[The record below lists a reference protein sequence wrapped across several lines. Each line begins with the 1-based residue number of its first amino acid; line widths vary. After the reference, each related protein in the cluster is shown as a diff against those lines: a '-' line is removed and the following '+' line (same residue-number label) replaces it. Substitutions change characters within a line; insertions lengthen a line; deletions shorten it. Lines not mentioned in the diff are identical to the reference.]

1 MADHE
6 KLTGDQVAELGL
18 DDWRPIL
25 GSLRARFTTG
35 DFVTGVRLASAIA
48 EAAEE
53 LNHHPDLDL
62 RYPHLDVR
70 LTSHDVGGKTT
81 RDVELAR
88 RVSAI
93 AGDLGIGSEPAV
105 VQELELGLDT
115 WDADEIRPFWAA
127 VLAVED
133 RGDELVDSSGVL
145 PTIWFQET
153 DRHDEPRMRFHLD
166 ITVPP
171 EAAQARIEAAVAA
184 GGAVVSR
191 DFEPS
196 FTVLADA
203 QGNKVCVCTHLA
215 RSS

>member
-1 MADHE
+1 MADDE

-25 GSLRARFTTG
+25 GSLRVRFTTG
-35 DFVTGVRLASAIA
+35 DFLTGVRLVSAIA

-53 LNHHPDLDL
+53 MNHHPDLDL

-88 RVSAI
+88 RISAI
-93 AGDLGIGSEPAV
+93 AVDLGIGSEPAV

-133 RGDELVDSSGVL
+133 RGGELVDSGGVL

-171 EAAQARIEAAVAA
+171 EAAQDRVDAAVAA
-184 GGAVVSR
+184 GGVVVSR
-191 DFEPS
+191 DFEPR

-203 QGNKVCVCTHLA
+203 QGNKVCVCTHLT

>member
-1 MADHE
+1 MADEE

-25 GSLRARFTTG
+25 ASLRARFTTG

-88 RVSAI
+88 RISAI
-93 AGDLGIGSEPAV
+93 AGDLGIGSVPAV

-133 RGDELVDSSGVL
+133 RGGELVDSSGVL

-171 EAAQARIEAAVAA
+171 EAVQARVDAAVAA
-184 GGAVVSR
+184 GGVVVSR

-203 QGNKVCVCTHLA
+203 QGNKVCVCTHLD